1 MKRGKTGQTDHLT
14 LVKRPENQ
22 EIPQNQCAR
31 FTTRKEINKKKVIKH
46 LQNTIAIK
54 KCQEKSLPRVPN
66 NELKYRV

>member
-31 FTTRKEINKKKVIKH
+31 VTTRKEINKKSHQTLAKH
-46 LQNTIAIK
+46 HTNQEMSRK
-54 KCQEKSLPRVPN
+54 KLAKTT
-66 NELKYRV
+66 NE